1 MFILKQHFNLNIEQM
16 FPCLCIHLSDR
27 FRTTNYKNAVA
38 KGEGS
43 ICDLSTQPK
52 HQPISLNCKAAF
64 ICGILEFETNLDLSL
79 VTEKLYVEKDSEIKT
94 TKPQRGTDGDN
105 GLYPGDNGSD
115 GEDGKAGVNM
125 VLTVDQ
131 LLQYSDTRLTF
142 ISDAGDAG
150 DGGNGNDGKPPAVIP
165 WSPKTAKDVC
175 DHGEIYNYYH
185 DEGSDHLPC
194 DMGFCPPTTTWERT
208 NYDCKFVIETSTTC
222 GGNGGSGGMEFLL
235 CSSSFSIR
243 MSIDA
248 I

>member
-125 VLTVDQ
+125 VLTADQ
-131 LLQYSDTRLTF
+131 LLPHSDTRLTF
-142 ISDAGDAG
+142 ISDGGDAG

-165 WSPKTAKDVC
+165 WTPKTAKDVC
-175 DHGEIYNYYH
+175 DHGEHYNCHH
-185 DEGSDHLPC
+185 DSGHHLDPC
-194 DMGFCPPTTTWERT
+194 DIKCPPPESWSRT
-208 NYDCKFVIETSTTC
+208 NYDCKFVIQTSTTC
-222 GGNGGSGGMEFLL
+222 GGNGGRGGMEFLL
-235 CSSSFSIR
+235 C
-243 MSIDA
+243 
-248 I
+248 